1 MPELSI
7 IEAKVPA
14 RAERRLEVVKS
25 ENRLAPVQNMLK
37 GPIFSRARDIIAAN
51 MNDLLDRAE
60 DPARMIRMVII
71 EMEETLVE
79 VRATAARSI
88 ADVKELRSQRSRLQ
102 RLQGD
107 WAEKAELALSKD
119 REDLARAALVE
130 KGRIVQLCEQVDSE
144 LGEIESLLAG
154 YEDNIR
160 ALQSKLA
167 EARQRQSQ
175 IANRMELAASRV
187 RTHTLVHGSRTEEAF
202 SRFDLLERR
211 ADQAEAEAEAL
222 GLGLE
227 DEIETLRSSDAVDA
241 ELAAMKAR
249 LAGNKE

>member
-107 WAEKAELALSKD
+107 
-119 REDLARAALVE
+119 
-130 KGRIVQLCEQVDSE
+130 
-144 LGEIESLLAG
+144 
-154 YEDNIR
+154 
-160 ALQSKLA
+160 
-167 EARQRQSQ
+167 
-175 IANRMELAASRV
+175 
-187 RTHTLVHGSRTEEAF
+187 
-202 SRFDLLERR
+202 
-211 ADQAEAEAEAL
+211 
-222 GLGLE
+222 
-227 DEIETLRSSDAVDA
+227 
-241 ELAAMKAR
+241 
-249 LAGNKE
+249 